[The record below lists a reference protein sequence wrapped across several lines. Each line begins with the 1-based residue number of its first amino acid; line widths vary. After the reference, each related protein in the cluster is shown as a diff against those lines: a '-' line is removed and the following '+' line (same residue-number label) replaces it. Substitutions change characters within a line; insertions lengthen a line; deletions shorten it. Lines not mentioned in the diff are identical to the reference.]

1 MRITHPISIYVL
13 LCDFE
18 ALCAENDIRIINR
31 LAVNGNQQGSL
42 LSKHVPN
49 LFGEVAIYRVSA
61 L

>member
-1 MRITHPISIYVL
+1 
-13 LCDFE
+13 
-18 ALCAENDIRIINR
+18 
-31 LAVNGNQQGSL
+31 L

>member
-1 MRITHPISIYVL
+1 
-13 LCDFE
+13 
-18 ALCAENDIRIINR
+18 
-31 LAVNGNQQGSL
+31 GSL

>member
-1 MRITHPISIYVL
+1 
-13 LCDFE
+13 
-18 ALCAENDIRIINR
+18 
-31 LAVNGNQQGSL
+31 QGSL